1 MTDKTSVIPTD
12 QKGPGMT
19 QIESTRFGTVEVA
32 AEAVL
37 EFPAGL
43 IGLGGT
49 RFVLVAPETESAFV
63 WLHSLEDPSLAL
75 PVTRPWTFFPD
86 YEVALSDDETAR
98 LDFPEGVEPDVW
110 VTVRATETLEDFS
123 ANLKAPILVREGR
136 AFQVINETPDAP
148 VRASLFPAAVEA
160 AV

>member
-1 MTDKTSVIPTD
+1 MTDTTSVTHTD

-32 AEAVL
+32 ADSVL

-86 YEVALSDDETAR
+86 YEVALSDVESAR

-123 ANLKAPILVREGR
+123 ANLKAPILVCEGR
-136 AFQVINETPDAP
+136 AFQVINEAPDAP

>member
-1 MTDKTSVIPTD
+1 
-12 QKGPGMT
+12 MT
-19 QIESTRFGTVEVA
+19 QIESTRFGTVEVE
-32 AEAVL
+32 AEAGL

-49 RFVLVAPETESAFV
+49 RFVLVAPEADSAFV

-75 PVTRPWTFFPD
+75 PVTRPWNFFAD
-86 YEVALSDDETAR
+86 YAVELSDRGTDDLGFA
-98 LDFPEGVEPDVW
+98 DDSEPDVW
-110 VTVRATETLEDFS
+110 VTVRATEELEHFS
-123 ANLKAPILVREGR
+123 ANLKAPILVCEGR
-136 AFQVINETPDAP
+136 AFQVINEVPDAP